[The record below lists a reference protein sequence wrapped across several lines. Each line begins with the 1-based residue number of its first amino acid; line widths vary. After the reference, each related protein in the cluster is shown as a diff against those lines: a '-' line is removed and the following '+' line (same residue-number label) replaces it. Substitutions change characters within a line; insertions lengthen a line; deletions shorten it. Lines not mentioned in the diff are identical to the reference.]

1 MTDKQTNQSI
11 IWWGI
16 IVLLVI
22 VFSLLHY
29 TTSTM
34 KWQYHLVYMQ
44 AYFIPILIAALQ
56 FGVRGG
62 LGTAIAVSLVYL
74 PHVMFQ
80 WGGLVE
86 TNLMR
91 FLQIGLYNIIGYLV
105 GLKAGAEKKEKDR
118 YQKIA
123 EELQISLNKLEEQSD
138 KLSELE
144 QQLRLA
150 DRLSV
155 VGELT
160 ASLAHEV
167 RNPLGAIRGAS
178 EILKDELPENIKS
191 SEFFQ
196 IILQEINRL
205 NEVLENY
212 LSFARI
218 KSDEKFSFDLI
229 EIINNIAQMLGYS
242 ARKSGIQLNNQIP
255 GESISIQGSPNHFR
269 QILTN
274 VLLNSIQAMP
284 NGGNIAVIVSSKK
297 ETVELKVVDNGPGI
311 KVTDLERIFRPF
323 YTTKKGGTG
332 LGLAI
337 VKRLADENDWQ
348 LRVESQL
355 ERGTKFT
362 LIFKKAT
369 RGINENPFN
378 R

>member
-1 MTDKQTNQSI
+1 MPENQKNQFTWWFI
-11 IWWGI
+11 IS
-16 IVLLVI
+16 LLVI
-22 VFSLLHY
+22 VFSILHY

-34 KWQYHLVYMQ
+34 KWQFHLVYMQ

-62 LGTAIAVSLVYL
+62 LGTAVAVSLIYL

-86 TNLMR
+86 SNLMR

-105 GLKAGAEKKEKDR
+105 GLKAGAEKKEKDK
-118 YQKIA
+118 YQQIA
-123 EELQISLNKLEEQSD
+123 EKLQISLNKLEEQSE

-167 RNPLGAIRGAS
+167 RNPLGAIRGAA
-178 EILKDELPENIKS
+178 EILEDELPKDIKV

-212 LSFARI
+212 LSFARV
-218 KSDEKFSFDLI
+218 KSDEQSSFDLI
-229 EIINNIAQMLGYS
+229 EIINNITQMLSYS
-242 ARKSGIQLNNQIP
+242 ARKSGIQLNNHIP
-255 GESISIQGSPNHFR
+255 NESIIIQGSPNHFR

-274 VLLNSIQAMP
+274 LLLNSIQAMP
-284 NGGNIAVIVSSKK
+284 NGGNIQIKVSYENEMIMLRVI
-297 ETVELKVVDNGPGI
+297 DNGSGI
-311 KVTDLERIFRPF
+311 KDKELERIFRPF
-323 YTTKKGGTG
+323 YSTKKSGTG

-337 VKRLADENDWQ
+337 VKRLVEENGWQ
-348 LRVESQL
+348 LKVESQL
-355 ERGTKFT
+355 DHGTEFK
-362 LIFKKAT
+362 LIFASK
-369 RGINENPFN
+369 I
-378 R
+378 

>member
-1 MTDKQTNQSI
+1 MPENQKNQYSWWFI
-11 IWWGI
+11 ISS
-16 IVLLVI
+16 LVI
-22 VFSLLHY
+22 VFSVLHY

-86 TNLMR
+86 SNLMR
-91 FLQIGLYNIIGYLV
+91 FMQIGLYNIIGYLV
-105 GLKAGAEKKEKDR
+105 GLKAGAEKNEKLK
-118 YQKIA
+118 YQQSA
-123 EELQISLNKLEEQSD
+123 EELQISLNKLKEQSD

-167 RNPLGAIRGAS
+167 RNPLGAIRGAT
-178 EILKDELPENIKS
+178 EILNEELPEDIKV

-212 LSFARI
+212 LSFARV
-218 KSDEKFSFDLI
+218 KSDVQTSFDLI
-229 EIINNIAQMLGYS
+229 EIINNITQMLGYS
-242 ARKSGIQLNNQIP
+242 ARKSGIQLDSQMTNKFI
-255 GESISIQGSPNHFR
+255 IIQGSPNHFR

-274 VLLNSIQAMP
+274 LLLNSIQAMP
-284 NGGNIAVIVSSKK
+284 NGGSIEIKVSS
-297 ETVELKVVDNGPGI
+297 EEEIVRLRVVDNGPGI
-311 KVTDLERIFRPF
+311 KEKELERIFRPF

-337 VKRLADENDWQ
+337 VKRLTEENGWQ
-348 LRVESQL
+348 LKVESQL
-355 ERGTKFT
+355 GQGTEFELT
-362 LIFKKAT
+362 FSSNA
-369 RGINENPFN
+369 
-378 R
+378 